1 MGYFDNMIFND
12 EQLIQ
17 FTKPISN
24 AEDQKCKRAI
34 TVVINALKN
43 AGYTIHTGTLQD
55 PSYATKASLGDLK
68 LTLFL
73 QGSYANNTNVKLD
86 SDIDVVVM
94 LDSQFYPKY
103 RDGVNGQDYGFSTAQ
118 KVDIKGKIYD
128 ALCQHIGASGVVT
141 RKNKCITLKEN
152 NWRVATDV
160 VPCVEYRDY
169 SNDFHFNA
177 NNYISGIKITT
188 DDGQEI
194 INYPRLHLENGRK
207 KNEETNYYY
216 KKVVRIIKNMRNLME
231 ESGRSFSA
239 RYVSSFQLESLLW
252 NISNQDFLQY
262 NDIYSLKFARIVD
275 ILTQEK
281 DKFTNCKEANG
292 IKPLFPTRDMLQI
305 YQLFVDELKS
315 FYQWV

>member
-1 MGYFDNMIFND
+1 MFDN

-17 FTKPISN
+17 FTKPISD
-24 AEDQKCKRAI
+24 AEDQKCRRAI

-43 AGYTIHTGTLQD
+43 AGYTVNAECLLE
-55 PSYATKASLGDLK
+55 PSYMTKASLGDLK

-103 RDGVNGQDYGFSTAQ
+103 RDGVTGQNYGFSTAQ
-118 KVDIKGKIYD
+118 KIDIKGMIHN
-128 ALCQHIGASGVVT
+128 ALCQYIGVNGVVT

-152 NWRVATDV
+152 NWRVSTDI

-169 SNDFHFNA
+169 SNDFSFDK
-177 NNYISGIKITT
+177 NNYISGIKIIT
-188 DDGQEI
+188 DNGEEI
-194 INYPRLHLENGRK
+194 INYPKLHLKNGRK

-216 KKVVRIIKNMRNLME
+216 KKVVRIIKNIRNLME
-231 ESGRSFSA
+231 KSGLSVSA
-239 RYVSSFQLESLLW
+239 KDVSSFQLESLLW
-252 NISNQDFLQY
+252 NVSDQWFPQY
-262 NDIYSLKFARIVD
+262 DDSYNLKIAKIVN

-281 DKFTNCKEANG
+281 GKFINCKEVNG
-292 IKPLFPTRDMLQI
+292 IKPLFTTTQMLQT
-305 YQLFVDELKS
+305 YQIFVDELYS
-315 FYQWV
+315 FYHWR

>member
-1 MGYFDNMIFND
+1 MMFNN

-17 FTKPISN
+17 FTKPISDT
-24 AEDQKCKRAI
+24 EDQKCKRAI

-43 AGYTIHTGTLQD
+43 AGYTINTGTLQE
-55 PSYATKASLGDLK
+55 PSYATKASIGDLK

-103 RDGVNGQDYGFSTAQ
+103 RDGVTGQDYGFSTAQ

-128 ALCQHIGASGVVT
+128 ALSQYIGVSGVVT

-169 SNDFHFNA
+169 STDFYFNA
-177 NNYISGIKITT
+177 NNYISGIKLTT
-188 DDGQEI
+188 DDGKEI

-231 ESGRSFSA
+231 ESHQSFSA
-239 RYVSSFQLESLLW
+239 RDVSSFQLESLLW
-252 NISNQDFLQY
+252 NIPNQLFLQY
-262 NDIYSLKFARIVD
+262 DDVYSFKFAKIVY
-275 ILTQEK
+275 ILMQEK
-281 DKFTNCKEANG
+281 INFINYKEANG
-292 IKPLFPTRDMLQI
+292 IKSLFTTREELQT
-305 YQLFVDELKS
+305 YQIFIDELNN
-315 FYQWV
+315 FYQWR